1 MPIGWGSVP
10 EIVYGFGFSV
20 GWKGLS
26 LSAMFQGAA
35 HVDAIL
41 SGEGVL
47 PFAQGSSR
55 GNLLSNITDRWTEAN
70 PRQDV
75 FYPRL
80 SIGNMNMNYEAS
92 TWWLKNTSYLRL
104 KNIQLSYTF
113 PKQLVGR
120 IGIKGLQVYVSGQN
134 LVTFSDFKIWDPEI
148 SISQVNLFSY
158 PILKTISF
166 GINLT
171 L

>member
-47 PFAQGSSR
+47 PFTQGSSR

-92 TWWLKNTSYLRL
+92 TWWLKIPATC
-104 KNIQLSYTF
+104 
-113 PKQLVGR
+113 V
-120 IGIKGLQVYVSGQN
+120 
-134 LVTFSDFKIWDPEI
+134 
-148 SISQVNLFSY
+148 
-158 PILKTISF
+158 
-166 GINLT
+166 
-171 L
+171 